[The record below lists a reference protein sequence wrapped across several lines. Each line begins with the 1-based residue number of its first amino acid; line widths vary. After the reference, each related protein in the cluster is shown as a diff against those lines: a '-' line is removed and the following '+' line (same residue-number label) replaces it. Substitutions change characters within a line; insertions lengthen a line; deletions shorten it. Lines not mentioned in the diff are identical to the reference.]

1 MKRTMPRVE
10 SRGVA
15 GWFARLNALA
25 EALDYDPLAFHER
38 RIAQLEAAVASLE
51 NAMAARERADRGAS

>member
-1 MKRTMPRVE
+1 MKNATPAVD
-10 SRGVA
+10 SHGVA
-15 GWFARLNALA
+15 GWLARLNALA

-51 NAMAARERADRGAS
+51 SAMAARERADRGAS